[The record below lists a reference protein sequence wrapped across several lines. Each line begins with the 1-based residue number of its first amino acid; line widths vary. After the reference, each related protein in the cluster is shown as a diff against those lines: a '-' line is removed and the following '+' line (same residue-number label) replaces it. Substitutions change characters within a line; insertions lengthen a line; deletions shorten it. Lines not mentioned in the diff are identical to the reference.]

1 MTHEVKKQPARIVAA
16 TAAAC
21 AATLFAG
28 AAAAQSL
35 TTNSASFNGGWNRIQ
50 GLENHAVDV
59 STRDENGNRIIVDG
73 IIQDGDENSEYVDS
87 DSSGAGTVYAGAGG
101 RRRGR
106 GVNSTAT
113 AIGNNLQVI
122 TTGNWNTVI
131 VNSTQINN
139 GNVTANSRPLNGELK
154 LND

>member
-1 MTHEVKKQPARIVAA
+1 MTHDVKTQLARTVAA

-28 AAAAQSL
+28 AAAAQTM
-35 TTNSASFNGGWNRIQ
+35 TTNSASFNGGYGRLQ
-50 GLENHAVDV
+50 GTENHPIDV

-73 IIQDGDENSEYVDS
+73 VIQDGSDNSEYVDA
-87 DSSGAGTVYAGAGG
+87 DSSGAGTTYSGAGG
-101 RRRGR
+101 RRRG
-106 GVNSTAT
+106 GGTNTAT

-139 GNVTANSRPLNGELK
+139 GNVT
-154 LND
+154 